1 VELLQYIRLAGEINR
16 GVAAMDPGELPAP
29 GEGRGKNHYIEE
41 TRFCIKK
48 YKKVLTD
55 SNRRN
60 IMRSQQRNS
69 NPSKGRKE
77 VQYETRN

>member
-1 VELLQYIRLAGEINR
+1 MDPENRGRVAAELLRIWRTWGRVTDHGER
-16 GVAAMDPGELPAP
+16 TQ
-29 GEGRGKNHYIEE
+29 KNHYIEE

-69 NPSKGRKE
+69 NPSKEER
-77 VQYETRN
+77 TWM